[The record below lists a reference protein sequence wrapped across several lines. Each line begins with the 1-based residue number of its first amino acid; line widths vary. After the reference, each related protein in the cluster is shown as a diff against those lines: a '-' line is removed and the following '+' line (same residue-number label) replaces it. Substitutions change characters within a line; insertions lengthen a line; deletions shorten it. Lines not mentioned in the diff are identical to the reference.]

1 MLSVSIDMSTTAA
14 TAATAADTAA
24 TADTTAATAAAADT
38 AELDCNPI
46 VIFQDT
52 HEYKGLPDLLI
63 QVSHNYNQHIVNLN
77 DIDSASVGRTLYAA
91 RGGTFSNILNV
102 KISDD
107 VIQLEA
113 LMAKIPKD
121 SDLTPPR
128 PYFTRC
134 FKKRN
139 FRSEE
144 CSCSCRN
151 TSAAFPQ
158 KNHERIPQ

>member
-14 TAATAADTAA
+14 TAATDTAA
-24 TADTTAATAAAADT
+24 TADTTAATAADT

-52 HEYKGLPDLLI
+52 HEYKGLPYLLN
-63 QVSHNYNQHIVNLN
+63 QVSHNYNQHIVKLN
-77 DIDSASVGRTLYAA
+77 DISRMGGLKTLYAA
-91 RGGTFSNILNV
+91 RGATFSNILNV

-107 VIQLEA
+107 VTQLEA

-158 KNHERIPQ
+158 KNHEQLPR